1 MDVFKYIYV
10 YLHKYIYVYIYINK
24 SDTITLHDIVLPR
37 TPKLISRLDMLLGS
51 SGMERRAKR
60 EQSEAK
66 NENTALGGIS
76 AWDAQ
81 SDFREVIN

>member
-1 MDVFKYIYV
+1 M
-10 YLHKYIYVYIYINK
+10 
-24 SDTITLHDIVLPR
+24 TLQKGVLPSPLR
-37 TPKLISRLDMLLGS
+37 LISRLDMLLG
-51 SGMERRAKR
+51 MERRALR

>member
-1 MDVFKYIYV
+1 MPYII
-10 YLHKYIYVYIYINK
+10 H
-24 SDTITLHDIVLPR
+24 DTPKRVLPS
-37 TPKLISRLDMLLGS
+37 PLKLISRLDMLLKS
-51 SGMERRAKR
+51 TGMERRAKR

-66 NENTALGGIS
+66 KKKWEHTALGGIS